1 MEEKILKTVVTM
13 SIENIIKELRK
24 FSPESLS
31 CQIFIVTRPNEENT
45 DEYYLDIGPKD
56 PYADAFLKEH
66 NAVKWEFNP
75 REGEGIRDVIPIEE
89 RTKEDE

>member
-13 SIENIIKELRK
+13 SIENILKELRK
-24 FSPESLS
+24 YSPEPLT
-31 CQIFIVTRPNEENT
+31 CQIYIVTRPSEENT

-56 PYADAFLKEH
+56 PYADAFIKEH

-75 REGEGIRDVIPIEE
+75 REGDGIRRVEPIVNEE
-89 RTKEDE
+89 AENG